1 MKAIVYTKFGPP
13 DVLQLQE
20 VEKPCPKDNEI
31 LIKVHVASAN
41 AYDWRHLRAD
51 PFLMRLMGA
60 GLLKPTHKILGADM
74 AGRVEAVGANVKQ
87 FQPGEEVFGDGGYGG
102 FAEYACV
109 DENRFV
115 RKPANLS
122 FEEAAAVPMAALT
135 ALQALRDKGL
145 IKAGQKVLINGASGG
160 VGTFA
165 VQIAKSFDTEVTGVC
180 GTTKMD
186 LVRSIGADHVI
197 DYTQE
202 DVTKNGKLYDL
213 IFDVAAYRSISEYK
227 RILSSG
233 GIYVLAGGSMPRIL
247 QLMLKSMTGAKNMR
261 LVVANANQKDL
272 LSIIEL
278 MNAGKVKSIIDKRYP
293 LSEAAEALRYLEEGH
308 ARGKVVI
315 SVSSP

>member
-1 MKAIVYTKFGPP
+1 MKAMVYTKFGPP
-13 DVLQLQE
+13 DVLHLRE

-31 LIKVHVASAN
+31 LIKVHAASAN

-51 PFLMRLMGA
+51 PFLMRLMGG
-60 GLLKPTHKILGADM
+60 GLLRPKHRILGADM
-74 AGRVEAVGANVKQ
+74 AGLVESVGANVKQ
-87 FQPGEEVFGDGGYGG
+87 FQPGDEVFGDGGYGG

-109 DENRFV
+109 DENRFIL
-115 RKPANLS
+115 KPADLT

-135 ALQALRDKGL
+135 ALQGLRDKGL
-145 IKAGQKVLINGASGG
+145 IQAGQKVLINGASGG

-180 GTTKMD
+180 STTKMD
-186 LVRSIGADHVI
+186 LVRSIGADHFI
-197 DYTQE
+197 DYRQE

-272 LSIIEL
+272 LFILEL

-293 LSEAAEALRYLEEGH
+293 LSETAEALRYLEEGH

-315 SVSSP
+315 VV